1 MPIDFSLWQ
10 IAIVLVIGLLVFG
23 PKKLPEL
30 GRGLGSGLRDFRK
43 GLSGEPEPEPQQPVV
58 VQSTAPVVETATSQ
72 AAAADPVAAEPE
84 PAPAADESAEAEQ
97 KPVV

>member
-43 GLSGEPEPEPQQPVV
+43 GLPVV

-84 PAPAADESAEAEQ
+84 PAPAADEPAEAEQ